1 MKAILA
7 ALIALASFAPAF
19 AFGEAHAAV
28 GTRDLIDRPFE
39 YDGKTVSLEGEAIG
53 ESMRR
58 GEWAWANLLD
68 GYAAI
73 GVFAPAKALASIE
86 SYGSSRGKGDSVRVL
101 GTFRRACPEHG
112 GDMDIHAL
120 SIEIVERGKPT
131 PRPVDPL
138 VLIFTPL
145 SFILA
150 ALCFLLWRKRKA
162 VVGRVGTA
170 LNRQER

>member
-1 MKAILA
+1 MKAMLA
-7 ALIALASFAPAF
+7 ALIAFASFAQ
-19 AFGEAHAAV
+19 AFGDAPAAV

-39 YDGKTVSLEGEAIG
+39 YDGKTVLLEGEAIG

-58 GEWAWANLLD
+58 GEWAWLNILD

-73 GVFAPAKALASIE
+73 GVFAPAGELASIE

-112 GDMDIHAL
+112 GDMDIHAV
-120 SIEIVERGKPT
+120 SIEIIERGKPT
-131 PRPVDPL
+131 PRPVDRL
-138 VLIFTPL
+138 VLALTPV

-150 ALCFLLWRKRKA
+150 AFCYLLWRKRKA
-162 VVGRVGTA
+162 GVGRVGSA
-170 LNRQER
+170 LNHRQER